1 MATIAD
7 ELIGLFEQFKAA
19 HEGRY
24 DKLVADIAN
33 LEHVLTKGQTAGI
46 VGDFSATQSGRK
58 YMNVAGQMVPIL
70 ACNEKLQAFT
80 PAVEGD
86 ERFTIGDFVKAN
98 LGLPF
103 QGAVTSG
110 PATVPTYVGSEI
122 IDLVRA
128 QATVVRAGS
137 GTINLDG
144 PTNLARVA
152 ADPIVHQHT
161 EGAADVTES
170 DVTIEA
176 VACNPKA
183 LVALVPLSAEIV
195 ADSANL
201 DAVLNTS
208 LAAAFAQKLDALCLA
223 TLLADT
229 NIPTS
234 LAAHATATWAGTLL
248 AIAAAMNANQG
259 IPASYIMNAGD
270 FVTRSGLL
278 ASTSGNWLG
287 KPPFLANMQELPTTS
302 IGAGTAIFGNFADA
316 FAITVRQDV
325 KLEVIR
331 YAKPGSYS
339 HLLVAHARM
348 DGIVL
353 QPDLLFNQKLAP

>member
-1 MATIAD
+1 MSVAD

-24 DKLVADIAN
+24 DKLVSDIAN
-33 LEHVLTKGQTAGI
+33 LEQAVGKGQTAGLM
-46 VGDFSATQSGRK
+46 GNSATTAGRK
-58 YMNVAGQMVPIL
+58 FVNVAGRMVPIL
-70 ACNEKLQAFT
+70 ACDEKLQAFT
-80 PAVEGD
+80 PAVEGED
-86 ERFTIGDFVKAN
+86 RFTLSDFVKAN
-98 LGLPF
+98 LGLPY

-144 PTNLARVA
+144 PTNLARVT
-152 ADPIVHQHT
+152 ADPTVHQHT
-161 EGAADVTES
+161 EGAADVSES
-170 DVTIEA
+170 DVTVEA

-223 TLLADT
+223 TLLADA
-229 NIPTS
+229 NIPAS
-234 LAAHATATWAGTLL
+234 SVAHATATWAGTLL
-248 AIAAAMNANQG
+248 AIAAAMNADQG

-278 ASTSGNWLG
+278 ASTAGSWLG
-287 KPPFLANMQELPTTS
+287 KPPFLAGMQELPTTKLT
-302 IGAGTAIFGNFADA
+302 AGLAIFGNFADA

-325 KLEVIR
+325 KLEVVR

-348 DGIVL
+348 DGVVL
-353 QPDLLFNQKLAP
+353 QPDLLFNQKLVP